1 MDTYAEPTPPRHRAQ
16 TEMQKEVN
24 DTVSSCI
31 DEMKVELLQKL
42 HRIMDP
48 VRVRRRASRISISE
62 KLQGREIS
70 KGLAEMKEQGSLNLL
85 LLPGPRASPA
95 CKMRSQVSPDNDT
108 SEMVA
113 LEEFQR
119 QGSSGVEG
127 IESITVAEVISP
139 TGMPTVQ
146 EAILEHHAHEHR
158 KLRLHKAWK
167 LEESPRLRTSNS
179 HSNSNSFIKNASSL
193 SLGEAAVR
201 RAGSLRSK
209 EETYRWYD
217 RLTMSHRSHFCMV
230 WDIWTSIAIA
240 YDMVMTPMDAFTI
253 ELTPVVRA
261 LERTS
266 SITWFVDMILSFV
279 RSYGKLNGTEE
290 RHLKATAMSYLR
302 TWFTFDFILVC
313 LDMFILIAEDSSWM
327 RYVSFLRAVR
337 LFRLLRVLRV
347 AKVKA
352 RIAVLAQLLH
362 ILQTQRITD
371 RGFLMLNIAKSLM
384 VITVINHF
392 TEASQACL
400 WYAIAVFMEE
410 DDNNWVDHHSAQ
422 PGRPDSLVYIY
433 TTAYHW
439 SITQLTPASCEIYPR
454 SSRERIFNIAVIL
467 FGLCIFSSFISSMA
481 QQLAA
486 LQQLSRADRQRMHE
500 LRRFISEHHMSVAL
514 ATTIVDFVRQK
525 RGPMAQRP
533 LKISDIEIFT
543 GFPTVLL
550 QKIRLEAYYFVLSK
564 HHFYYFVYQND
575 RDTFSKICNNCI
587 FEQTLDKGHEV
598 FNSGEEGTGMY
609 FVCHGKLSYTLFV
622 DDESFDPTSSED
634 WVTLNNLLEG
644 SCSFITSG
652 VISEVAMWLFWFHRG
667 RLAGDGIVSDLLFVS
682 VDPFREVIK
691 TTPLI
696 QDVRLYARLYALRA
710 LRAGKEGHM
719 LDDLWHEE
727 EMIEEISRLSLQ
739 GGLEQAVNNL
749 ATSRVTPQKIFRA
762 WRQQAQSGR
771 FKRSPWRRISEWIRC
786 CFFAPRK
793 QELD

>member
-1 MDTYAEPTPPRHRAQ
+1 
-16 TEMQKEVN
+16 
-24 DTVSSCI
+24 
-31 DEMKVELLQKL
+31 
-42 HRIMDP
+42 
-48 VRVRRRASRISISE
+48 
-62 KLQGREIS
+62 
-70 KGLAEMKEQGSLNLL
+70 
-85 LLPGPRASPA
+85 
-95 CKMRSQVSPDNDT
+95 
-108 SEMVA
+108 
-113 LEEFQR
+113 
-119 QGSSGVEG
+119 
-127 IESITVAEVISP
+127 
-139 TGMPTVQ
+139 
-146 EAILEHHAHEHR
+146 
-158 KLRLHKAWK
+158 
-167 LEESPRLRTSNS
+167 
-179 HSNSNSFIKNASSL
+179 
-193 SLGEAAVR
+193 
-201 RAGSLRSK
+201 
-209 EETYRWYD
+209 
-217 RLTMSHRSHFCMV
+217 MSHRSHFCMV

-266 SITWFVDMILSFV
+266 SITWFVDMILSF
-279 RSYGKLNGTEE
+279 SK
-290 RHLKATAMSYLR
+290 
-302 TWFTFDFILVC
+302 
-313 LDMFILIAEDSSWM
+313 DMFILIAEDSSWM

-362 ILQTQRITD
+362 ILQTQLGSR
-371 RGFLMLNIAKSLM
+371 
-384 VITVINHF
+384 
-392 TEASQACL
+392 
-400 WYAIAVFMEE
+400 AI
-410 DDNNWVDHHSAQ
+410 AQ

-634 WVTLNNLLEG
+634 RLDWVTLNNLLEG

-696 QDVRLYARLYALRA
+696 QDVRLYARLYALRHGDSKPNQAA
-710 LRAGKEGHM
+710 LNGAH
-719 LDDLWHEE
+719 
-727 EMIEEISRLSLQ
+727 
-739 GGLEQAVNNL
+739 GGA
-749 ATSRVTPQKIFRA
+749 S
-762 WRQQAQSGR
+762 QSGSGVASSHR
-771 FKRSPWRRISEWIRC
+771 ANRNLTEVCRRGIC
-786 CFFAPRK
+786 
-793 QELD
+793 